1 MFEKSLDK
9 IVEATD
15 TAAIRQTVVTLCR
28 AVLFKAIKQ
37 PQKCSQNRFRKIA
50 ETAIHLVFKQS
61 QTKKQNILLL
71 TPST

>member
-1 MFEKSLDK
+1 MKKLYSFYQSRIQVLAMFEKSLDK
-9 IVEATD
+9 IVEAID

-50 ETAIHLVFKQS
+50 ETAIHLVFK
-61 QTKKQNILLL
+61 
-71 TPST
+71 